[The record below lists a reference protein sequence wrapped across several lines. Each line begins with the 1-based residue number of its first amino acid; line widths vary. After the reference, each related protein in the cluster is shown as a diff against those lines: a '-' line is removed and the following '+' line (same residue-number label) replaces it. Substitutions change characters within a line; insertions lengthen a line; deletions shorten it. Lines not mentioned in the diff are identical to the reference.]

1 MPAKDLGAK
10 HACFKCGAKFY
21 DLKKP
26 EPLCPK
32 CGADQRESPAQKA
45 PPPAEKR
52 TRAPVRP
59 AVEPAAE
66 PAEDLELGPEA
77 ELEEEPDEAA
87 EEPAATDD
95 E

>member
-1 MPAKDLGAK
+1 MPAKDLGIK
-10 HACFKCGAKFY
+10 YACFRCGTKFY

-32 CGADQRESPAQKA
+32 CGADQREGPAQKP

-52 TRAPVRP
+52 VRAPLRP

-66 PAEDLELGPEA
+66 PQIDVESELREDLEDNDA
-77 ELEEEPDEAA
+77 DEEDLA
-87 EEPAATDD
+87 DD